1 MQLPENLIKSLEGIQ
16 GFDRQTFE
24 KVHSSGEQIT
34 SIRINPSK
42 LLESSQVPSTGGD
55 LGEAVPWSQY
65 GYYLDQ
71 RPSFTFDPLFH
82 AGCYYVQEA
91 SSMFLEQALQ
101 QTVDLSQPLKLL
113 DLCGA
118 PGGKSTH
125 IQSLISKESLLI
137 TNEVIKNRVPVLV
150 QNITKWGCENVIV
163 TYNDPKHFSM
173 LEGYFD
179 VIVVDAPCSGS
190 GLFRKDAEAVEE
202 WSLNNVALC
211 SQRQQRIL
219 ADVMPSLKKDGVLI
233 YSTCSY
239 SKEEDEEIGDWLV
252 EEFKM
257 KNEKLKIN
265 ATWGIVETLFT
276 KKSAAGYRFFP
287 DKLKGEG
294 FFLACFRK
302 REESSSLKIK
312 TKRAGQVSKQEQGV
326 IDKWISEKGYSFF
339 YNHHSIYAL
348 PENLFDDYSFLQQHL
363 NVYHAGIAIGQVL
376 RDKLI
381 PQHGL
386 ALSKLLS
393 LKIPFLELSF
403 EQAIKFLQKSDLHI
417 IPNKQG
423 WQVVTY
429 KNYTLG
435 WINSLSNRINNY
447 YPKELR
453 ILKRHND
460 SIFGK

>member
-1 MQLPENLIKSLEGIQ
+1 M
-16 GFDRQTFE
+16 
-24 KVHSSGEQIT
+24 
-34 SIRINPSK
+34 
-42 LLESSQVPSTGGD
+42 
-55 LGEAVPWSQY
+55 
-65 GYYLDQ
+65 
-71 RPSFTFDPLFH
+71 
-82 AGCYYVQEA
+82 
-91 SSMFLEQALQ
+91 
-101 QTVDLSQPLKLL
+101 
-113 DLCGA
+113 
-118 PGGKSTH
+118 
-125 IQSLISKESLLI
+125 
-137 TNEVIKNRVPVLV
+137 
-150 QNITKWGCENVIV
+150 
-163 TYNDPKHFSM
+163 
-173 LEGYFD
+173 
-179 VIVVDAPCSGS
+179 
-190 GLFRKDAEAVEE
+190 
-202 WSLNNVALC
+202 
-211 SQRQQRIL
+211 
-219 ADVMPSLKKDGVLI
+219 
-233 YSTCSY
+233 
-239 SKEEDEEIGDWLV
+239 
-252 EEFKM
+252 
-257 KNEKLKIN
+257 
-265 ATWGIVETLFT
+265 
-276 KKSAAGYRFFP
+276 
-287 DKLKGEG
+287 
-294 FFLACFRK
+294 
-302 REESSSLKIK
+302 KIK